1 MHISAPNTNMLQ
13 MVVHQPSA
21 GNHNQPVGAQ
31 STTATASTSAA
42 ASAGTRPANPNAS
55 ASQRLKYLGNQLWQR
70 TLGAV
75 LISGAT
81 TAAQR
86 AALKITSNLPVLSFA
101 GGMTSSLMKAYP
113 LKALENIGPS
123 LKFPSAGQ
131 GNLYSKQELIVK
143 IADGLLDA
151 GLYMTAAAITGVAKS
166 AINQYTNAH
175 GNSGKLND
183 AAYAQLLRNHPE
195 TLLAI
200 NATTAGADF
209 VHYML
214 TAAIT
219 ASTPAVKYQLKSFA
233 SQIADTSKHMKFW
246 TNTDQALKSNTEMVV
261 RTAVAALGTGWLPLS
276 SKLFPNATKT
286 ADFAQSSP
294 LKAAGGGILR
304 LGQGVAK
311 DKLFKVAKEWRDRP
325 SRNANQPN
333 LDLEAGNAANI
344 ARGRMLR
351 DSLEESSRA
360 LSAHGSSDHGFP
372 PGQSL
377 KGKMPEPTFEA
388 GESSGARTETDMPV
402 NKLTSESREKLKGK
416 MPEPTL
422 DMPGSTFEVG
432 KSSGS
437 TMEAAD
443 IPQPS
448 VLDAE
453 IELAEVYSGHLDLL
467 GSAIP
472 VVHPVDPDALPP
484 AIAALLQRQPG
495 IQRNI
500 ELPLSRSSSEGSE
513 SGLLNNDKAGSEL
526 GDPDVHGST
535 RTNFSV
541 DPETGEAFFRK
552 TRT

>member
-1 MHISAPNTNMLQ
+1 MNISAPNMLQ

-42 ASAGTRPANPNAS
+42 ASASTRPANPNAT

-86 AALKITSNLPVLSFA
+86 ATLKVTSNMPALSFA
-101 GGMTSSLMKAYP
+101 GGMASSLMKAYP
-113 LKALENIGPS
+113 LKALENIGPN
-123 LKFPSAGQ
+123 LKFPSASQ

-151 GLYMTAAAITGVAKS
+151 GLYITAAAITGMAKN

-183 AAYAQLLRNHPE
+183 AAFAQLLRNHPE

-214 TAAIT
+214 TAAVT

-233 SQIADTSKHMKFW
+233 SQIADASKHMKFW
-246 TNTDQALKSNTEMVV
+246 TNTDQALKSNTEMAV
-261 RTAVAALGTGWLPLS
+261 RAVVAALGTAWIPLS
-276 SKLFPNATKT
+276 SKLFPNAAKT

-311 DKLFKVAKEWRDRP
+311 DKLFQVAKEWRDRP

-333 LDLEAGNAANI
+333 LDLEAGNAANMP
-344 ARGRMLR
+344 RDRTLR
-351 DSLEESSRA
+351 DLFEDSSRL
-360 LSAHGSSDHGFP
+360 LSAHESSDHDFP

-377 KGKMPEPTFEA
+377 RREMPEPTFA
-388 GESSGARTETDMPV
+388 GESSGARTETDRPV
-402 NKLTSESREKLKGK
+402 IEKLPVVAQEQDLEQDLYSVPSRVPSDSALLDNVNAEPLV
-416 MPEPTL
+416 PEP
-422 DMPGSTFEVG
+422 S
-432 KSSGS
+432 
-437 TMEAAD
+437 
-443 IPQPS
+443 
-448 VLDAE
+448 
-453 IELAEVYSGHLDLL
+453 IEELPVATPEEDLYPVTDLDLDL
-467 GSAIP
+467 A
-472 VVHPVDPDALPP
+472 DF
-484 AIAALLQRQPG
+484 
-495 IQRNI
+495 
-500 ELPLSRSSSEGSE
+500 SRSSSEKSD
-513 SGLLNNDKAGSEL
+513 SGLLNNNAGSEL
-526 GDPDVHGST
+526 GDPDVHST

-541 DPETGEAFFRK
+541 EMKTADAYYRGTG
-552 TRT
+552 T

>member
-86 AALKITSNLPVLSFA
+86 ATLKITSNLPALSFA
-101 GGMTSSLMKAYP
+101 GGMASSLMKAYP

-166 AINQYTNAH
+166 AINQYTNTH
-175 GNSGKLND
+175 GDSGKLND

-233 SQIADTSKHMKFW
+233 SQIADASKQMKFW
-246 TNTDQALKSNTEMVV
+246 TNTDQALKSNTEMVI

-311 DKLFKVAKEWRDRP
+311 DKLFQVAKEWRDRP

-344 ARGRMLR
+344 ARDRMLS
-351 DSLEESSRA
+351 DLLEESSRS
-360 LSAHGSSDHGFP
+360 LSAHGSSAHGFP

-377 KGKMPEPTFEA
+377 KGKMPEPT
-388 GESSGARTETDMPV
+388 
-402 NKLTSESREKLKGK
+402 
-416 MPEPTL
+416 L
-422 DMPGSTFEVG
+422 DMPRSTFEVG

-472 VVHPVDPDALPP
+472 VVHPVDPDSLPP

-513 SGLLNNDKAGSEL
+513 SGLLNNDNAGSEL
-526 GDPDVHGST
+526 GDPDLHGST

-541 DPETGEAFFRK
+541 DPETGEAFFRERIFSVDPETGEAFFKK